1 MISFRTCPIVVEEER
16 FGTEGR
22 ELGRR
27 IRSWEAAALLSE
39 MPLLGTQG
47 FCVREGAALPKF
59 PSQFTVPVCPALLLS
74 LCELL
79 SHLCLEKVTVQVNV
93 GFFFVVHRGGLF
105 LLWFV
110 FLYSKTNINQR
121 KAFCTGVLVLVIV
134 LSLFCVL

>member
-47 FCVREGAALPKF
+47 FCVQEGAALPKF

-93 GFFFVVHRGGLF
+93 GVFLWFIGGFCFCCGLFFF
-105 LLWFV
+105 
-110 FLYSKTNINQR
+110 
-121 KAFCTGVLVLVIV
+121 IV
-134 LSLFCVL
+134 KPI